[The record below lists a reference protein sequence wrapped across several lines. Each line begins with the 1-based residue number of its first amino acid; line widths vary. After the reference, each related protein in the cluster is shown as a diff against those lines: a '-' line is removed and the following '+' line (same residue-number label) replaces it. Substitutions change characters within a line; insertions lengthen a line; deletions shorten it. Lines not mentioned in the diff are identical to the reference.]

1 MIELDGQHYPSE
13 VRSSQVVQ
21 LETQERPAGSSEFP
35 GLSEE
40 MALGREV
47 LTGEVI
53 ETGFFAADLESF
65 KSGLHAPSNEGE
77 SHDGLPA
84 DPAGSGGPI
93 AKPSSYTPHLEAENL
108 PLGGTEKKTALA
120 LLEELKTD
128 FPMARVL
135 RFVRYPDDKRV
146 VLVFT
151 DGVDE
156 LQLQQ
161 QYD

>member
-13 VRSSQVVQ
+13 VRSSQAVQ
-21 LETQERPAGSSEFP
+21 LETQETPAGSSEFP

-47 LTGEVI
+47 LAGEVI
-53 ETGFFAADLESF
+53 GTGFFAADLDAL
-65 KSGLHAPSNEGE
+65 KSGLHAPSKEGE
-77 SHDGLPA
+77 THDGMPA
-84 DPAGSGGPI
+84 DPSGSGAPT
-93 AKPSSYTPHLEAENL
+93 AHPSSHTPRLEAENL

-120 LLEELKTD
+120 LLADLKTD

-151 DGVDE
+151 DGEEE